1 MKKYLNLYVLIFLGA
16 IVSANLVLYFF
27 GPVPWAMVNGFIFIG
42 LDFVIRDKLHE
53 IWETHLWKRM
63 LGLIFTGS
71 AISVF
76 FNLGALQIAVASFIA
91 FLVAGMV
98 DAVIYHAL
106 KGKRWLIKSNA
117 SNAGGS
123 IADSI
128 LFPTIAFGAFMPEI
142 ILGQIVSK
150 FFGGVLWSFLI
161 TKLNL
166 KIK

>member
-1 MKKYLNLYVLIFLGA
+1 MNRYLNPYVLVFLGA
-16 IVSANLVLYFF
+16 IVSANLVLYFL
-27 GPVPWAMVNGFIFIG
+27 GPIPWAMVNGFFFIG

-71 AISVF
+71 AISVL
-76 FNLGALQIAVASFIA
+76 FNVGALQIAIASFIA
-91 FLVAGMV
+91 FLVAGLV

-106 KGKRWLIKSNA
+106 KHKKWLIKSNA

-128 LFPTIAFGAFMPEI
+128 LFPTIAFGAFMPEV
-142 ILGQIVSK
+142 ILGQIASK
-150 FFGGVLWSFLI
+150 FLGGVVWSIVISRF
-161 TKLNL
+161 K
-166 KIK
+166 K

>member
-1 MKKYLNLYVLIFLGA
+1 MNKYLNPYVLVFLSA
-16 IVSANLVLYFF
+16 IVSANLVLYFL
-27 GPVPWAMVNGFIFIG
+27 GPIPWAMVNGFLFIG

-71 AISVF
+71 AISVL
-76 FNLGALQIAVASFIA
+76 FNVGALQIAIASFIA
-91 FLVAGMV
+91 FLVAGLV

-106 KGKRWLIKSNA
+106 KDKKWLIKSNA

-128 LFPTIAFGAFMPEI
+128 LFPTIAFGVFMPEV
-142 ILGQIVSK
+142 ILGQIASK
-150 FFGGVLWSFLI
+150 FLGGVVWSIVISRF
-161 TKLNL
+161 K
-166 KIK
+166 K

>member
-1 MKKYLNLYVLIFLGA
+1 MVTKYLNPYVLIFLVA
-16 IVSANLVLYFF
+16 IVSANLVLYFL
-27 GPVPWAMVNGFIFIG
+27 GPIPWAMVNGFIFIG

-76 FNLGALQIAVASFIA
+76 FNLGAIQIAIASFIA

-106 KGKRWLIKSNA
+106 KDKKWLIKSNA

-128 LFPTIAFGAFMPEI
+128 LFPTIAFGSFMPEV
-142 ILGQIVSK
+142 ILGQIASK
-150 FFGGVLWSFLI
+150 FLGGLVWSYVI
-161 TKLNL
+161 TKIR
-166 KIK
+166 K